1 MGCSAFLGKEKSKLK
16 KVYENFLKKKVEVS
30 EKCESHILVG
40 LCGHTGE
47 EGIRELDACY

>member
-1 MGCSAFLGKEKSKLK
+1 VGNYSFLGKGKVK
-16 KVYENFLKKKVEVS
+16 KVYQSFLKKKGEIS

-47 EGIRELDACY
+47 EGI